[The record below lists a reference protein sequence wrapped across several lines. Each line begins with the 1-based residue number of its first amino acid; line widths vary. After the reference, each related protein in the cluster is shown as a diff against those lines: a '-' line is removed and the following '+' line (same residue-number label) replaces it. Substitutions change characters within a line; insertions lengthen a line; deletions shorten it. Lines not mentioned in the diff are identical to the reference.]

1 MRMGGEGRIQRLEA
15 ENAQLAS
22 ALRVAES
29 CRVLLGCLES
39 SEVYP
44 LALDVAL
51 GAIGRARGVALFR
64 RPSAPLSEAVAFRGF
79 SEEEAGALRAQL
91 AQEKP
96 LDLESVGRLEV
107 AAEGPLHDLLRR
119 AGLPLQRLLV
129 LPLRGRAGEFGA
141 LWILEDGEPFD
152 ASALE
157 RAARVAGYAEI
168 ALQNAE
174 RYGQAKDRAFVDD
187 VTEAYNARYL
197 HQAVEHEVQRAE
209 RSGRPLCILFL
220 DLDRFKLVNDRY
232 GHLVGSQTL
241 RQLARVLAGC
251 VRQVDT
257 LARYGGDEFT
267 IVLVDTDLAS
277 ALAVAERI
285 RRSVGETLFEG
296 GRDAPIR
303 LSISIGVAAFPRHG
317 RDRET
322 LLDMADKA
330 MYRAKSL
337 GRNRVCSAS
346 EL

>member
-1 MRMGGEGRIQRLEA
+1 MGEEGLIERLQA
-15 ENAQLAS
+15 ENARLRD
-22 ALRVAES
+22 ALRVTES
-29 CRVLLGCLES
+29 CRALTRCLEAG
-39 SEVYP
+39 EVYP

-51 GAIGRARGVALFR
+51 GALGRGRGVAVFR
-64 RPSAPLSEAVAFRGF
+64 RPSAPLSEGLAFRGF
-79 SEEEAGALRAQL
+79 DEEEARALRAGL
-91 AQEKP
+91 AAGKP
-96 LDLESVGRLEV
+96 IELEALARLEV
-107 AAEGPLHDLLRR
+107 SAEGPLHDLLRR
-119 AGLPLQRLLV
+119 AGLPVERLLV
-129 LPLRGRAGEFGA
+129 VPLRGREGELGA
-141 LWILEDGEPFD
+141 LWLLEEGEPFD
-152 ASALE
+152 AAALE
-157 RAARVAGYAEI
+157 RAALVAGYAEI

-174 RYGQAKDRAFVDD
+174 HYGHAKDRAFVDD

-197 HQAVEHEVQRAE
+197 HQAVEHEIQRAE

-220 DLDRFKLVNDRY
+220 DLDRFKLVNDRH

-267 IVLVDTDLAS
+267 IALVDTDLPS

-296 GRDAPIR
+296 GRDRPIR
-303 LSISIGVAAFPRHG
+303 LSISIGVAAFPQHG